1 MKILYILFITLIA
14 YSKNIQEITLGAPLK
29 DLNPSTTDDYFYFKV
44 VSPLDVHILL
54 RDDSYNLN
62 QIEYC
67 SIYSY
72 YTPTESTIKKCDFL
86 SLDIYD
92 STSSSF
98 YYEYYFKIHLSTS
111 YNYIIIK
118 YSGRRSYGTIKARA
132 VIPYIDNVYVDT
144 SYQIRLTTHTSNNTY
159 FYTKISYPPSNYIYF
174 NLSDTS
180 NYLDT
185 RIKYCFTK
193 NNDPYNKFLK
203 AISNCGDFSI
213 LDYYNKRSNYGRNEY
228 YYKLYADSYSS
239 SYIIIQYRYLS
250 SSYGA
255 LYAKSS
261 YHEFDEDDKS
271 SSKSNFFTTL
281 LIVSVSIA
289 GVAFLGII
297 ITIIC
302 YCCKKRAVDNNYY
315 VQAPPAV
322 VMTANPTSPFVEQN
336 NGYPPIIN

>member
-29 DLNPSTTDDYFYFKV
+29 DLIPSTTDDYFYFKV
-44 VSPLDVHILL
+44 VSQLDVHILL
-54 RDDSYNLN
+54 KEDNYNLN
-62 QIEYC
+62 NPIEYC

-72 YTPTESTIKKCDFL
+72 NTPTESTIKKCSFM
-86 SLDIYD
+86 SLYHYD
-92 STSSSF
+92 STSTAF
-98 YYEYYFKIHLSTS
+98 DCENYYKIHLSTS

-118 YSGRRSYGTIKARA
+118 YSGGNRYGTIKARA
-132 VIPYIDNVYVDT
+132 VIPCIDNVYVDT
-144 SYQIRLTTHTSNNTY
+144 SYQIKLTTHTSDNTY

-185 RIKYCFTK
+185 RIKYCITDD
-193 NNDPYNKFLK
+193 DPYNKFLK
-203 AISNCGDFSI
+203 AISDCKYFSN
-213 LDYYNKRSNYGRNEY
+213 LNYYKSRSDKNKNEY
-228 YYKLYADSYSS
+228 YYKIYTYSHSS
-239 SYIIIQYRYLS
+239 SYVFVQYKYLS
-250 SSYGA
+250 SLFGE

-261 YHEFDEDDKS
+261 YHEFDEDNKS
-271 SSKSNFFTTL
+271 SNFFNTL

-322 VMTANPTSPFVEQN
+322 VMTANPTYPLVEQN
-336 NGYPPIIN
+336 NGYPPNYN

>member
-14 YSKNIQEITLGAPLK
+14 YSKNIQEITLGASLK
-29 DLNPSTTDDYFYFKV
+29 NLNPSTTDDYFYFKV
-44 VSPLDVHILL
+44 ISTLDVHILL
-54 RDDSYNLN
+54 RDGSYNLN

-72 YTPTESTIKKCDFL
+72 YTPTESTIKQCDFL
-86 SLDIYD
+86 SLDNYD

-98 YYEYYFKIHLSTS
+98 YYEYYYKIHLSTS

-144 SYQIRLTTHTSNNTY
+144 SYQIRLTSHTSNNTY

-185 RIKYCFTK
+185 RIKYCFTD
-193 NNDPYNKFLK
+193 NDPYNKFLK
-203 AISNCGDFSI
+203 AISDCKYFSN
-213 LDYYNKRSNYGRNEY
+213 LNYYKSRSDKNKNEY
-228 YYKLYADSYSS
+228 YYKIYTYSYSS
-239 SYIIIQYRYLS
+239 SYVFVQYKYLS
-250 SSYGA
+250 SLFGE

-271 SSKSNFFTTL
+271 SSKSNFFNTL

-315 VQAPPAV
+315 VQTQPAV

>member
-14 YSKNIQEITLGAPLK
+14 YSKNIQEITLGASLK
-29 DLNPSTTDDYFYFKV
+29 NLNPSTTDDYFYFKV
-44 VSPLDVHILL
+44 ISTLDVHILL
-54 RDDSYNLN
+54 RDDNYNLN

-132 VIPYIDNVYVDT
+132 VIPYIDNVDVDAYYERKLT
-144 SYQIRLTTHTSNNTY
+144 SHTSDNTY
-159 FYTKISYPPSNYIYF
+159 FYTKIGHPPSNYIYF

-261 YHEFDEDDKS
+261 YYEFNEDGKP
-271 SSKSNFFTTL
+271 SSKSNSLSTL
-281 LIVSVSIA
+281 SIVFISIA

-315 VQAPPAV
+315 VQTQPAV